1 MEQTSSPVLYLAYA
15 NSSRKKKGSN
25 ELKALEKELSTCLQ
39 SLSGDRNPI
48 QIAREGT
55 NQIPNG
61 YELLVESFSY
71 SDIHMIHLVSEP
83 SELDAMFLNAIAGKK
98 KTPNW
103 DELTLEHLP
112 DLRVVFIDGGGSLD
126 LVEKFLFAGA
136 PIVIAS
142 QYNEDSPM
150 KEQALKFREYLTLS
164 LGMGNSI
171 EDAFKDIVEGID
183 VELDMMQIPSDP
195 YDYWDFKET
204 YEEKQSF
211 IWGAYVHAANASL
224 LQAPIF
230 EIPETIPAPPEEK
243 EVKEAEVSPEPVV
256 IAAPPTEEEDTILPG
271 KETDHEIPTPP
282 TTSSPEKEEAQ
293 SLRLR
298 SNTFKEVPSTRRL
311 EDIRDVE
318 SEGILRK
325 VAYWSQSFS
334 NQKTSTP
341 PRTIKKDSPPQVKPP
356 KEEVEVGRV
365 IPFTGIG
372 QEHEQAAINTSLPSP
387 PGQPSIQRNRKS
399 HGSFHKLLAMVGM
412 GALLLT
418 LGSSL
423 LYNYFKPGESPTPL
437 ALQSAFPNTSTYN
450 VLLLPFFPG
459 PDCNSTDVLNESSVR
474 DHFNSLPES
483 QELGIRVATSDGY
496 VIGCPSSSEE
506 AKRIGEVNNAH
517 LVIYGKPGASSP
529 VTDPDLL
536 KIHYV
541 ALNQH
546 QDPLAKSHKRIG
558 HQAFGDVYDLQEGLF
573 AGKSKDLVYW
583 ILAVAHLK
591 SEDYAAA
598 INYIDQINIQDQPEF
613 SVLMHMQ
620 AKCYQ
625 GMERFEDALEAYDEA
640 VFLDPH
646 NPNIYHHRGRLHQQL
661 NHKDLALADFTEAI
675 RLNPKHLK
683 AQYQRKLLLED
694 LQSNAGASASIQ
706 VSSR

>member
-25 ELKALEKELSTCLQ
+25 ELKALEKELTTCLQ
-39 SLSGDRNPI
+39 SLSRDGNHI
-48 QIAREGT
+48 QIVKEGI
-55 NQIPNG
+55 NQAPNG

-71 SDIHMIHLVSEP
+71 TDIQMIHLVSEP
-83 SELDAMFLNAIAGKK
+83 SELDGMFLNSIGGKK

-103 DELTLEHLP
+103 DEVSLEHLP
-112 DLRVVFIDGGGSLD
+112 DLRVVFIDGGGSLE
-126 LVEKFLFAGA
+126 LVEKFLFAGV

-142 QYNEDSPM
+142 QYTESSPL
-150 KEQALKFREYLTLS
+150 KDQALKFREYLMLS

-171 EDAFKDIVEGID
+171 ENAFRDISEGIE
-183 VELDMMQIPSDP
+183 VELDMMHIPGDP
-195 YDYWDFKET
+195 YAYWDFKEA
-204 YEEKQSF
+204 YEEKQTF
-211 IWGAYVHAANASL
+211 VWGAYAHAANASL
-224 LQAPIF
+224 LQEPIF
-230 EIPETIPAPPEEK
+230 DAPTLQPPVEVVETSAPVPVS
-243 EVKEAEVSPEPVV
+243 EVNEPV
-256 IAAPPTEEEDTILPG
+256 IEEEELVLAG
-271 KETDHEIPTPP
+271 KETDQEIPNVP
-282 TTSSPEKEEAQ
+282 SNSEAEEKPQ
-293 SLRLR
+293 GLRLR
-298 SNTFKEVPSTRRL
+298 SNTFKQTPASRRL
-311 EDIRDVE
+311 EDVRDVE

-334 NQKTSTP
+334 TPKKSAPPSVQKEVLQQP
-341 PRTIKKDSPPQVKPP
+341 LSPEQ
-356 KEEVEVGRV
+356 EEPVGKV
-365 IPFTGIG
+365 IPFSSISV
-372 QEHEQAAINTSLPSP
+372 ENELPVVSTSLPSP
-387 PGQPSIQRNRKS
+387 PSRPSIKGNRKS
-399 HGSFHKLLAMVGM
+399 HGSFHKLFAMVGM
-412 GALLLT
+412 GALMLL

-423 LYNYFKPGESPTPL
+423 LYNYFKPSKPNTPL
-437 ALQSAFPNTSTYN
+437 ALQSAFLGTSTYN

-459 PDCNSTDVLNESSVR
+459 NDCNTTNVLNESSVR
-474 DHFNSLPES
+474 DHLNSLPES

-496 VIGCPSSSEE
+496 VIGCPESSEE

-517 LVIYGKPGASSP
+517 LVIWGTPGEGTPQGES
-529 VTDPDLL
+529 DLL
-536 KIHYV
+536 KIQYV

-583 ILAVAHLK
+583 VLAVAHLK

-598 INYIDQINIQDQPEF
+598 INYIDQINMQEQPEF

-625 GMERFEDALEAYDEA
+625 GMERFEDALNAYDEA

-661 NHKDLALADFTEAI
+661 NHKDLALADYTEAI

-694 LQSNAGASASIQ
+694 LQGDVSNGGVSIQ